1 MIKFILGIQSF
12 ANHDSGAC
20 ILKVENNKKPEIIA
34 ISEERLLRKKY
45 PYTFPIHSILY
56 CMRHFKINNLKKI
69 DLIMSDWIREKK
81 WLRSGPS
88 YNYQQ
93 FDYIKE
99 KLNFD
104 KKKIIQITHHL
115 AHAAST
121 YYTSGYK
128 SSAILIVDGNGSDL
142 ETNSFFV
149 GKKNT
154 IKLIENYKYHGIG
167 TAYGAVTSQI
177 LNLGTGGEGKTMGLA
192 PYGRYNKKI
201 KIQCEIDGIKT
212 NFDKFMLRMPSSDVL
227 NHINPNLRPI
237 RIRQNFKR
245 ANKKNIMSKIY
256 TDWAFMIQN
265 KAENIMINLGKNLY
279 KKTKNKNLC
288 LAGGVALNSVAN
300 EKLFSKNKFK
310 NMFIFPACGDAG
322 IPYGLA
328 LWGYHNIYKKNKRI
342 DFKNAYTGIKYNLNS
357 TLKILKEFN
366 IEFKKTSHHEIAKL
380 ISKGNILANFHA
392 GSEYGPRA
400 LGNRSIIADPRRKSI
415 RDHINKNIKHRE
427 IFRPFA
433 PAVLQKYSTKF
444 FNLKDSPFMLRVTK
458 CKKKKLIPSALH
470 VDNTARVQTVNK
482 KQNSN
487 FYSIIN
493 EFYKI
498 TGVPI
503 LLNTS
508 FNDAGEPLVET
519 PLDAIISALKTNVDY
534 LILENYIVS
543 IKSLKIDVKIKF
555 LKKLEK
561 IRKENIN
568 ADEKKAI
575 KILTHSY
582 SKKELKKKTSLN
594 NKLAIDNCLYKPY
607 QKIDNYIKNFDKN
620 ESLTIIGT
628 NDHTNILIKLF
639 EKKLKKIKDIKYL
652 ELKKN
657 DIYKNKKNIK
667 EFNKIT
673 NINNNSKNYFFISSF
688 QYLEDLK
695 KYLNKKN
702 ISGEIFSPYD
712 NGSRS
717 IIDYYFI
724 KKFKYNKKIYSKQI
738 F

>member
-20 ILKVENNKKPEIIA
+20 ILKFENNKKPEIIA

-56 CMRHFKINNLKKI
+56 CMRHFKIDSLKKI
-69 DLIMSDWIREKK
+69 DLIMSDWIREKR
-81 WLRSGPS
+81 WIRSGPS
-88 YNYQQ
+88 YNYQE

-104 KKKIIQITHHL
+104 KKKIIQIGHHL

-142 ETNSFFV
+142 ETNSFFI
-149 GKKNT
+149 GKKNE

-167 TAYGAVTSQI
+167 AAYGAVTNQI

-192 PYGRYNKKI
+192 PYGKYNKKLKI
-201 KIQCEIDGIKT
+201 KYKIDGIKT
-212 NFDKFMLRMPSSDVL
+212 DFEQFMLRMPSSDVL
-227 NHINPNLRPI
+227 NHINPNFRPVT
-237 RIRQNFKR
+237 IRQKFKR
-245 ANKKNIMSKIY
+245 ANKKNIMNKIY

-310 NMFIFPACGDAG
+310 NMFIFPACSDAG

-328 LWGYHNIYKKNKRI
+328 LWGYHNIYKKKKRI
-342 DFKNAYTGIKYNLNS
+342 DFKNAYTGIVYDLNS
-357 TLKILKEFN
+357 TLKLLRKSKVVFR
-366 IEFKKTSHHEIAKL
+366 KTSHHEIAKL
-380 ISKGNILANFHA
+380 ISEGNILANFHA

-400 LGNRSIIADPRRKSI
+400 LGNRSIIADPRRKNI

-433 PAVLQKYSTKF
+433 PAVMEKYSEKF
-444 FNLKDSPFMLRVTK
+444 FNLKTSPFMLRVTK
-458 CKKKKLIPSALH
+458 CKKGKLIPSTLH
-470 VDNTARVQTVNK
+470 VDNTARVQTVNQ

-498 TGVPI
+498 TGIPI

-508 FNDAGEPLVET
+508 FNNAGEPLVET

-534 LILENYIVS
+534 LILEDYLIS
-543 IKSLKIDVKIKF
+543 IKSIKTNIKIKI
-555 LKKLEK
+555 LKKLEI
-561 IRKENIN
+561 IRKEKIKN
-568 ADEKKAI
+568 DEKYAI
-575 KILTHSY
+575 KILTHNY
-582 SKKELKKKTSLN
+582 SQKKFQKKININ
-594 NKLAIDNCLYKPY
+594 NKLAINNCLNKPY
-607 QKIDNYIKNFDKN
+607 ERIFDFIKNFDKN
-620 ESLTIIGT
+620 KNLIIIGT
-628 NDHTNILIKLF
+628 NDHTNILITLF
-639 EKKLKKIKDIKYL
+639 EKELKKIINIKYL

-657 DIYKNKKNIK
+657 DIYGNKKNIK
-667 EFNKIT
+667 KFNKIK
-673 NINNNSKNYFFISSF
+673 NINNNLKNNFFISSF
-688 QYLEDLK
+688 QYSEDLK
-695 KYLNKKN
+695 EYLDKKN
-702 ISGEIFSPYD
+702 VSGEIFSPYD

-724 KKFKYNKKIYSKQI
+724 KKFKHNKKIYSKKI